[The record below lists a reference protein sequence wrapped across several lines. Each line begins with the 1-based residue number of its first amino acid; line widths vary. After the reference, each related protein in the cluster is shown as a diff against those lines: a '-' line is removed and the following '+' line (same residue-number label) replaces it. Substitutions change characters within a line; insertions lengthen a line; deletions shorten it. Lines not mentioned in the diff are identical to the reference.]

1 MRYILPFLVA
11 LLAPL
16 AHMPVALA
24 QGGERPMLIRDAETE
39 NAVRYFAQPLLKA
52 AGLEPG
58 ALRVHLVLDDR
69 LNAFVA
75 GGQRIFVHT
84 GLLRNAENANAI
96 IGVLAHET
104 GHISGGHLAQLNS
117 NLRNASAQVI
127 ASLILG
133 VAVAVSTGRADAAI
147 AGATLGQSVAERS
160 FLGYNRAME
169 SSADQA
175 GLAYLESTGQSA
187 RGLLS
192 ILESLQDQELL
203 NSQGGDPYLRT
214 HPLSQERIATVRNQV
229 EKSRFSDA
237 AVDPN
242 LDIWFRRIRGK
253 LNGYVDPPD
262 RTLAHYAA
270 DRTDIEA
277 MYARAYALKKLNRT
291 DDALAIADALIARS
305 PNDMFFH
312 ELKGDILW
320 DGGRIPDSLAP
331 YRRAVKLY
339 ENSALLRISLARALL
354 EVDGKKT
361 AREALGHLNQ
371 ATHLEPWIPTAWRMK
386 AKAYGRLGD
395 MGGVALALAEEALL
409 QGDRETAARQAD
421 RALQL
426 LADTAENKARRQQAL
441 DIKNRAAPAPAPAS
455 GG

>member
-1 MRYILPFLVA
+1 M
-11 LLAPL
+11 
-16 AHMPVALA
+16 
-24 QGGERPMLIRDAETE
+24 IRDAETE

-96 IGVLAHET
+96 VGVLAHET
-104 GHISGGHLAQLNS
+104 GHIAGGHLAQMNE
-117 NLRNASAQVI
+117 NLRGASAQAI

-133 VAVAVSTGRADAAI
+133 VAVAASTGRVDAAI
-147 AGATLGQSVAERS
+147 AGATLGQSVSERS
-160 FLGYNRAME
+160 FLGYTRAME

-175 GLAYLESTGQSA
+175 GLSYLEATGQSA

-203 NSQGGDPYLRT
+203 TSQGQDPYLRT
-214 HPLSQERIATVRNQV
+214 HPLSQERIAAVGNQV
-229 EKSRFSDA
+229 RTSRYSDA
-237 AVDPN
+237 PVDPN
-242 LDIWFRRIRGK
+242 LTIWFHRIRGK
-253 LNGYVDPPD
+253 LNGYIDPPD
-262 RTLAHYAA
+262 RTLARYAA
-270 DRTDIEA
+270 DSTDIEA
-277 MYARAYALKKLNRT
+277 MYARAYALKKLSRT

-305 PNDMFFH
+305 PNDMFFY

-320 DGGRIPDSLAP
+320 GGGRIAESLPP
-331 YRRAVKLY
+331 YRRSVELFPK
-339 ENSALLRISLARALL
+339 SALLRLSLARALL
-354 EVDGKKT
+354 EVDGKAT
-361 AREALGHLNQ
+361 ASEALEHLNQ
-371 ATHLEPWIPTAWRMK
+371 STHLEPWMPAAWRLK

-409 QGDRETAARQAD
+409 QGDRETAAHQAD
-421 RALQL
+421 RALAL
-426 LADTAENKARRQQAL
+426 LADTRKNKARRQMAL
-441 DIKNRAAPAPAPAS
+441 DIKNRVTPKAPAN

>member
-1 MRYILPFLVA
+1 MSP
-11 LLAPL
+11 
-16 AHMPVALA
+16 ALA
-24 QGGERPMLIRDAETE
+24 QGGNRTMLIRDAETE

-52 AGLEPG
+52 AGLDPG

-104 GHISGGHLAQLNS
+104 GHIAGGHLAQMNE
-117 NLRNASAQVI
+117 NLRGASAQVI

-133 VAVAVSTGRADAAI
+133 VAVAAASGRADAAI

-160 FLGYNRAME
+160 FLGYTRAME

-175 GLAYLESTGQSA
+175 GLAYLETSGQSA

-203 NSQGGDPYLRT
+203 TSQGQDPYLRT
-214 HPLSQERIATVRNQV
+214 HPLSQDRIAAVRNQV
-229 EKSRFSDA
+229 ETSRFTDA
-237 AVDPN
+237 PADPN
-242 LDIWFRRIRGK
+242 LEIWFRRLRGK
-253 LNGYVDPPD
+253 LNGYIDPPD
-262 RTLAHYAA
+262 RTLARYAA
-270 DRTDIEA
+270 ESTDIEA
-277 MYARAYALKKLNRT
+277 MYGRAYALKKLNRT
-291 DDALAIADALIARS
+291 DDALAVADALIARS

-320 DGGRIPDSLAP
+320 DGGRIPDSLGP
-331 YRRAVKLY
+331 YRRAVELFPR
-339 ENSALLRISLARALL
+339 SALLRLSLARALL
-354 EVDGKKT
+354 EVEGKPT
-361 AREALGHLNQ
+361 AAEALEHLNQ
-371 ATHLEPWIPTAWRMK
+371 ATHVEPWIPGAWRLK
-386 AKAYGRLGD
+386 AGAYGRLGD

-409 QGDRETAARQAD
+409 NGDRETAARQAE
-421 RALQL
+421 RALTL
-426 LADTAENKARRQQAL
+426 LADTTENKARRQLAL
-441 DIKNRAAPAPAPAS
+441 DIKNRVAPKGPAN